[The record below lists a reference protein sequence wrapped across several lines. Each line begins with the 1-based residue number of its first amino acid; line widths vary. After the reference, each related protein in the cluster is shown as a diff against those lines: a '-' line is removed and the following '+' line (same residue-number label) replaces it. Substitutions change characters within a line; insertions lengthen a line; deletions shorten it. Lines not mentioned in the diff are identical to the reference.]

1 MESFI
6 HDLDEEAAKTVKEH
20 SHDDHSTTTTTKK
33 STNINTLSSDTTYDK
48 AQIGMNGP
56 GWTGTISNGENA
68 YRAGGPDHHL
78 DELESN
84 DRHQN

>member
-20 SHDDHSTTTTTKK
+20 SHDDHSTTTTTTTTTIK
-33 STNINTLSSDTTYDK
+33 STLSGDTTYDK

-56 GWTGTISNGENA
+56 GWTGAISHGENA